1 MPGKYVQG
9 EGAIDSRADR
19 HVSAARNYSKQ
30 HANERVDWNYPNQ
43 ALHHLSQV
51 DGEKGTK
58 YDEDRCGAAVLN
70 GPKHFQQGLDN
81 VLNRASNLE
90 AITAENAKMQ
100 GQNEELNR
108 AMETLEKLPD
118 KDPNKL
124 TNAEM
129 EKIQDSVY
137 VIANVDQQLN
147 PSGNDRLRWLGS

>member
-1 MPGKYVQG
+1 M
-9 EGAIDSRADR
+9 
-19 HVSAARNYSKQ
+19 
-30 HANERVDWNYPNQ
+30 
-43 ALHHLSQV
+43 
-51 DGEKGTK
+51 
-58 YDEDRCGAAVLN
+58 LN